1 MTPPSPVTVKI
12 AASYLKEFKWLI
24 VLCGILVCVSSAFEG
39 LSLTLIIPLLE
50 EMVSGATD
58 SVVSKQTREVF
69 QYFGLRQTF
78 LSLVL
83 LFSGLIL
90 LKFCFSAAA
99 DYAARVLSASLKCQL
114 RIKAFQN
121 LMALPLQFYYRRRTG
136 DIISSTYM
144 SSDEAGALI
153 ENCIRLINMIVLALA
168 YITLQ
173 LFISVWLT
181 MLALLCTLIS
191 YYFVV
196 PRFRIGFERGEQA
209 KEIIDKSVSFLQD
222 RLSGIKTIKAFGN
235 EQIHC
240 VEFTGLAKALRNIAI
255 KIQQNKIIAN
265 LFVEPL
271 TVIVVILMLIIAV
284 EGLQLDVVQLLAFFF
299 AYSLLMPR
307 IKAINTEYLVIT
319 EKLPHFEKIH
329 ELISSHEKTYL
340 PSGEKGVNTIETD
353 ITFIDVWFRYPQTED
368 FVLKE
373 INFSI
378 NWLKTTALVGAS
390 GGGKKNARSCT
401 TSNCNPSLRR

>member
-1 MTPPSPVTVKI
+1 M
-12 AASYLKEFKWLI
+12 
-24 VLCGILVCVSSAFEG
+24 
-39 LSLTLIIPLLE
+39 
-50 EMVSGATD
+50 
-58 SVVSKQTREVF
+58 
-69 QYFGLRQTF
+69 
-78 LSLVL
+78 
-83 LFSGLIL
+83 
-90 LKFCFSAAA
+90 
-99 DYAARVLSASLKCQL
+99 
-114 RIKAFQN
+114 
-121 LMALPLQFYYRRRTG
+121 
-136 DIISSTYM
+136 
-144 SSDEAGALI
+144 
-153 ENCIRLINMIVLALA
+153 
-168 YITLQ
+168 
-173 LFISVWLT
+173 
-181 MLALLCTLIS
+181 
-191 YYFVV
+191 
-196 PRFRIGFERGEQA
+196 
-209 KEIIDKSVSFLQD
+209 
-222 RLSGIKTIKAFGN
+222 
-235 EQIHC
+235 
-240 VEFTGLAKALRNIAI
+240 RNIAI

-390 GGGKKNARSCT
+390 GGGKTTIADLVLRLHDPSVGDITVNGMSLKELRMESWHKLVSVVDQDAYLFHDTVFNNIGYGCPSSAEADVYRAASLAHVDEFIERLPQGYETIVGNRGMVLSGGQKQRIALARALVRQPQILILDEATSSLDSESERFIKETIEDMKGKCTLLIIAHRISTIVNADRIVILQGGQIVEEG
-401 TSNCNPSLRR
+401 NHLELLARPGLYRRYYELQTET